1 MSNFHNDINAD
12 DQFIMHDAIEDS
24 RPEWIENE
32 DGSGQWSDGWD
43 GDGPEYP
50 SDDDAFFCY
59 EDGDEWLGTGGY
71 AEGGDWIGPSD
82 ADPGL

>member
-32 DGSGQWSDGWD
+32 DGSGQWSDGWT
-43 GDGPEYP
+43 GDD
-50 SDDDAFFCY
+50 DDDAFFCY
-59 EDGDEWLGTGGY
+59 EDGDEWLGPQHDT
-71 AEGGDWIGPSD
+71 EG
-82 ADPGL
+82 L